1 MLTEESA
8 SRMSK
13 RRKSEDLSI
22 SKKPLIRRSIMSGT
36 VDISLKTSVVDSR
49 LNQSIKLGLA
59 DSRFAKPSLNPS
71 LLDSKLS
78 DNVKD

>member
-36 VDISLKTSVVDSR
+36 VDISLKTSVVESR

-59 DSRFAKPSLNPS
+59 DSGSQNHH
-71 LLDSKLS
+71 
-78 DNVKD
+78 